1 MAEELVWGRGQ
12 GCDFVTQSCL
22 QIITDQFQQKYEMF
36 ICIRAHVDLIDP
48 LCLLPAACMLK
59 FSTCNNDKAIII
71 CFLLE
76 WFHYTGWHDDGLCC
90 LMELYNTISLLLCKC
105 TCGSLAMELISYPTV
120 VVQMECFHSAMR
132 LVVLAVLWTTFLLL
146 SAILSLQPL
155 LQLTLSSRFE

>member
-36 ICIRAHVDLIDP
+36 ICIIAHVDLIDP
-48 LCLLPAACMLK
+48 LYLLPAACMLK

-71 CFLLE
+71 CLLLE
-76 WFHYTGWHDDGLCC
+76 RFHYTGWHDDGLCC

-105 TCGSLAMELISYPTV
+105 TCGSLAMELISYPYCSGANGVFPFCNEAGHLGCTV
-120 VVQMECFHSAMR
+120 DR
-132 LVVLAVLWTTFLLL
+132 LSVAQCNLVTPA
-146 SAILSLQPL
+146 APL
-155 LQLTLSSRFE
+155 L